1 VAILDPRGQPIGDV
15 DLTDEQAAALM
26 AEEMRA
32 TALDG
37 PAIIALDPLT
47 ALSLCGLLQLAL
59 RHPNMSDAR
68 SAVDAARLF
77 VDSIREYFADAPT
90 VLAIIDRGDN
100 PQWDR

>member
-1 VAILDPRGQPIGDV
+1 MAILDSRGQPIGDV

-32 TALDG
+32 TARDG

-59 RHPNMSDAR
+59 RHPDMSHA
-68 SAVDAARLF
+68 AAHVDAARRF
-77 VDSIREYFADAPT
+77 VDSIREYFAGAPT

-100 PQWDR
+100 PQSDR